1 MDCMDL
7 LTLQEL
13 SASSMYI
20 RTHFKGF
27 LKLQKNKDA
36 AAKATRN
43 SCYGIDDTLVKK
55 RSEKQNRTSSAPE
68 LCVLFHVGPVDLVT

>member
-55 RSEKQNRTSSAPE
+55 NPRSKTEPVPLLS
-68 LCVLFHVGPVDLVT
+68 CVCCSMLARQIS